1 MSSKK
6 YKNKIGIEFEGFD
19 NAVAKLTKLNGNI
32 KEITNRG
39 LRETHKIITEKA
51 EEAVQKPNL
60 PAKGK
65 HSIGATEKALKRE
78 ANIEWTGTLASVQV
92 GFSIKEGGLASIFMI
107 YGTPRY
113 MKNQKMYNAFWS
125 TKTRNEVLNAQ
136 EEIFYNELR
145 KLGG

>member
-1 MSSKK
+1 MASKK

-19 NAVAKLTKLNGNI
+19 EVVAKLKKLNGNV
-32 KEITNRG
+32 KELTNKG
-39 LRETHKIITEKA
+39 LKETHKIITEKA
-51 EEAVQKPNL
+51 EEAVKKSNL

-65 HSIGATEKALKRE
+65 YSKGDTAKSLKRE
-78 ANIEWTGTLASVQV
+78 ANIEWNGTLASVSV
-92 GFSIKEGGLASIFMI
+92 GFSIREGGLASIFMI

-125 TKTRNEVLNAQ
+125 KKTHNEVLEVQ
-136 EEIFYNELR
+136 EKIFYDELR